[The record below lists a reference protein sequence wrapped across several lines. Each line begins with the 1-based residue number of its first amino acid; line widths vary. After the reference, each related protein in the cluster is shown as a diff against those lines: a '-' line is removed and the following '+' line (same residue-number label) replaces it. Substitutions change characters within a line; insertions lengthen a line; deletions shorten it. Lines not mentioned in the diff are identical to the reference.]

1 MSAYSMTPTRGPSD
15 YMGGGFG
22 SVGTTIYDYLTQGLD
37 YAEKMR
43 KRKNEEMIDRYRVP
57 AAAAG
62 FDASQMAAQRGRITD
77 AVGLQRDRAG
87 YSLTTAGRPTP
98 AGGPSRSNIPG
109 FSTAPPAPT
118 FGIPGPAPMRGMNGE
133 LDPNQLTEEQL
144 YMQQMYGEQ
153 AAPRDPYDARFYRA
167 GQ

>member
-1 MSAYSMTPTRGPSD
+1 MSAYSMVSTRGPSD

-22 SVGTTIYDYLTQGLD
+22 SLGTTVYDYLTQGLD

-43 KRKNEEMIDRYRVP
+43 QRKNSEMIDRYRVP

-87 YSLTTAGRPTP
+87 YSLTTAGKPTP
-98 AGGPSRSNIPG
+98 ADMSG
-109 FSTAPPAPT
+109 FRRPAPAPA
-118 FGIPGPAPMRGMNGE
+118 FGTPGPAPMRGMNGD

-153 AAPRDPYDARFYRA
+153 TAPRDPYDARFYRA